1 MLCIHCWSV
10 YWDFVQR
17 HFCEKKRTKFQYSVP
32 CESVKD
38 GIVISFE
45 ILTTRCPIQ
54 WEILV
59 HSMNPIFA
67 SLGIVN
73 VSFWSLQR
81 WPFLAVKIRR
91 DVGETNSELV
101 VLKQLCVQSVDALK
115 TNSELVVLK
124 QLCVQSV
131 DALKTN
137 SELVVLKQLCVQS
150 VEVS

>member
-1 MLCIHCWSV
+1 MVALATTHIAVVSKCCVSIVDRCTGISFEGILV
-10 YWDFVQR
+10 
-17 HFCEKKRTKFQYSVP
+17 KKRTKFQYSVP

-73 VSFWSLQR
+73 VSF
-81 WPFLAVKIRR
+81 
-91 DVGETNSELV
+91 
-101 VLKQLCVQSVDALK
+101 
-115 TNSELVVLK
+115 
-124 QLCVQSV
+124 
-131 DALKTN
+131 
-137 SELVVLKQLCVQS
+137 
-150 VEVS
+150 